1 MDDTAIRLGIVAL
14 VFATCASVNYSA
26 LRMAGGL
33 PGRMKTLGVT
43 FGAVG
48 IFLMVLVVL
57 CVFIS
62 LLQYFIGGGTY
73 VVVRLLDPLLLG
85 LGFCTTGSLITLVL
99 GTRGRHDKKT
109 R

>member
-1 MDDTAIRLGIVAL
+1 MAL
-14 VFATCASVNYSA
+14 VFVMCASVNYSA

-33 PGRMKTLGVT
+33 PSRMRTLGVT

-48 IFLMVLVVL
+48 ILLMVLVVV

-62 LLQYFIGGGTY
+62 LLQYFIGGAY
-73 VVVRLLDPLLLG
+73 LVARLFDPLLLG
-85 LGFCTTGSLITLVL
+85 VGFCTTGSLITLVL
-99 GTRGRHDKKT
+99 GARGRHDKDA

>member
-1 MDDTAIRLGIVAL
+1 M
-14 VFATCASVNYSA
+14 NYSA

-33 PGRMKTLGVT
+33 PGRMKTLGVM

-48 IFLMVLVVL
+48 ILLMVLVVL

-62 LLQYFIGGGTY
+62 LLQYFIGGAY
-73 VVVRLLDPLLLG
+73 LVVRLLDPLLLG
-85 LGFCTTGSLITLVL
+85 VGFCTTGSLITLVL